1 MTASLQTAVEVG
13 NDSQQQDVFQALD
26 EEGEQRTNIEYN
38 KERNTEF
45 YGNNIKNISKTDN
58 ILRIGF
64 LNINGLPTF
73 KSHHKHNLLHAA
85 VQDHNMDIIG
95 MTEVNENWAMVEH
108 ANRWQDRTRG

>member
-45 YGNNIKNISKTDN
+45 YGNNIKNI
-58 ILRIGF
+58 
-64 LNINGLPTF
+64 
-73 KSHHKHNLLHAA
+73 
-85 VQDHNMDIIG
+85 
-95 MTEVNENWAMVEH
+95 
-108 ANRWQDRTRG
+108 